1 MWSNL
6 KWLSFTKQ
14 YEIFHWVWACPS
26 FKCYLDLIFFSQNV
40 CTYIHLQDN
49 VINAISLTKWASN
62 VICNT
67 HMHYRTTLGASNH
80 SNIQVRFGTHLIL
93 FLGIF
98 HFFIQFSFQFFRALR
113 FLFSPCVCK
122 HLIVKAW
129 VCCRLP
135 IILKL
140 LYQIVELLL
149 RTVSSVLL
157 LITCIYPV

>member
-14 YEIFHWVWACPS
+14 YDIFTECEHVPVLSATWIW
-26 FKCYLDLIFFSQNV
+26 FFFSQNV
-40 CTYIHLQDN
+40 YTYIHLQDN
-49 VINAISLTKWASN
+49 VINGISLTKWARN
-62 VICNT
+62 VICNA

-80 SNIQVRFGTHLIL
+80 SNIQVWFGTHLIL

-98 HFFIQFSFQFFRALR
+98 RFFIQLSFQFFRALR

-122 HLIVKAW
+122 HLTVKAW